1 MKYRKIRGDTM
12 SKKIIVTA
20 VISVFVILI
29 LLGGWGV
36 HKFNIVPVSNR
47 ASDTRDI
54 PVLMYHSIDDTK
66 GPYSV
71 TAEKFKSD
79 MDGLLKAGYTPVSYD
94 EVVSFVH
101 GDGSLPKKPVLITFD
116 DGYKNNY
123 EVVYPIVKEKNIKTG
138 IFTIGSFIEYGD
150 NAFTL
155 DMAKEMEK
163 SGLVGI
169 GSHTYDLHR
178 FDKKKRIGV
187 TRMKTES
194 VRQWEY
200 LLRNDLATVINL
212 TKKTVGKAP
221 VAFAY
226 PYGYFNAECEAV
238 IRDMGYLLTVTSEP
252 GIGSVTKGDKESS
265 YLLPRICMDGKEAS
279 AAQEIEN
286 HRKTGKS
293 VKIAECKK
301 NLVSGAYA
309 TRIDALNK
317 LYENSSKKANIRTL
331 KKFVDVNH
339 LSEEEKRIMALAVN
353 DGIIHGIGEDILGAE
368 YFVTR
373 GEFAVMLSRKT
384 GMEETTEIKHTFTDG
399 NEWNEKALS
408 LCCEKGYMKPK
419 AGDTFGCEDILTM
432 KELNE
437 ICSKIK
443 E

>member
-1 MKYRKIRGDTM
+1 M

-187 TRMKTES
+187 TRM
-194 VRQWEY
+194 
-200 LLRNDLATVINL
+200 
-212 TKKTVGKAP
+212 
-221 VAFAY
+221 
-226 PYGYFNAECEAV
+226 
-238 IRDMGYLLTVTSEP
+238 
-252 GIGSVTKGDKESS
+252 
-265 YLLPRICMDGKEAS
+265 
-279 AAQEIEN
+279 
-286 HRKTGKS
+286 
-293 VKIAECKK
+293 
-301 NLVSGAYA
+301 
-309 TRIDALNK
+309 
-317 LYENSSKKANIRTL
+317 
-331 KKFVDVNH
+331 
-339 LSEEEKRIMALAVN
+339 
-353 DGIIHGIGEDILGAE
+353 
-368 YFVTR
+368 
-373 GEFAVMLSRKT
+373 
-384 GMEETTEIKHTFTDG
+384 
-399 NEWNEKALS
+399 
-408 LCCEKGYMKPK
+408 
-419 AGDTFGCEDILTM
+419 
-432 KELNE
+432 
-437 ICSKIK
+437 
-443 E
+443 